1 MAGALVL
8 GLLEFDI
15 NNIKLEDIG
24 GIALEQPCPHRK
36 RQRADYNL

>member
-1 MAGALVL
+1 MTDALVL

-15 NNIKLEDIG
+15 NDIKLEYIG

-36 RQRADYNL
+36 RQSTN